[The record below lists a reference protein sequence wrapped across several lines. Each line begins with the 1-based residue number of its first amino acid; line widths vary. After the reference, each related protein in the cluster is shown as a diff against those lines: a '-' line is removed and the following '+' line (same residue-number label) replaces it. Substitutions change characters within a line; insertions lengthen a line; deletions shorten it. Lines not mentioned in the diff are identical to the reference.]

1 MDRRMFVLCISIVL
15 LLASC
20 RSQAPAFLPVTGG
33 KNASAPVQV
42 ELARRNVLKYILA
55 SSRLASLPQD
65 VDWQME
71 VSEQSENEYHFR
83 SGDWLIM
90 VWLPSADGGTQRV
103 VILNP
108 IKKACWTGYV
118 TAEGDVVD
126 THYTR

>member
-1 MDRRMFVLCISIVL
+1 MDRRLFVLCISIVL

-33 KNASAPVQV
+33 KNATAPMQV
-42 ELARRNVLKYILA
+42 ELARRNVLKYILS

-71 VSEQSENEYHFR
+71 VSERSENEYHFR

-90 VWLPSADGGTQRV
+90 IWLPNADGGTQRV

-108 IKKACWTGYV
+108 IKKASWTGYV